1 MYVCGLTVQ
10 NYSHLGHIRSAVNYD
25 VIRRYLEYKGYMVE
39 YIQNFT
45 DINEKILNRAKEEGL
60 SPEDLAEK
68 YTRSYLEDISN
79 LNIKEAIHYP
89 RATKNIDIIVEMIE
103 ELVKKGYAYEKN
115 GNVYFSVDNY
125 TDYGKLSGR
134 NPDEMKAGARL
145 DIVDE
150 KENPLDFALWKKA
163 PEGAK
168 NWDSPWGKGWPGWH
182 IECSAMA
189 LKYLGKKIDIHGGGS
204 DLIFPH
210 HENEIAQS
218 ESCSGDKPFAR
229 YWLHNGPV
237 NLKGEKMSKSLGNFF
252 TTREVLKDYTPEEL
266 RYYILEKHY
275 RSPINFS
282 RDEMEQSRKGLQRLV
297 NTANNLKKLITEYTK
312 KGIESASKK
321 DKTIEDKE
329 LQILNINKKE
339 FGEAMDDDFNSAQ
352 AIAVLQ
358 KMSREL
364 NSFMNSPDF
373 SLNETSYQVLKKA
386 YNLYKKLSEV
396 LGFVYKTRGIE
407 TKQGELSALIKIIM
421 DVREKARREKNW
433 ALADQIRD
441 RLQELGYI
449 IKDTPRG
456 PAWERDSDKIAD

>member
-1 MYVCGLTVQ
+1 MLKVYNTLKRKKEAFETLEPGKVRMYVCGLTVQ

-115 GNVYFSVDNY
+115 GNVYFSVDHY

-189 LKYLGKKIDIHGGGS
+189 LKYLGKRIDIHGGGS

-218 ESCSGDKPFAR
+218 ESCTGDKPFAR

-252 TTREVLKDYTPEEL
+252 TTREILKDYTPEEL
-266 RYYILEKHY
+266 RY
-275 RSPINFS
+275 
-282 RDEMEQSRKGLQRLV
+282 
-297 NTANNLKKLITEYTK
+297 
-312 KGIESASKK
+312 
-321 DKTIEDKE
+321 
-329 LQILNINKKE
+329 
-339 FGEAMDDDFNSAQ
+339 
-352 AIAVLQ
+352 
-358 KMSREL
+358 
-364 NSFMNSPDF
+364 
-373 SLNETSYQVLKKA
+373 
-386 YNLYKKLSEV
+386 
-396 LGFVYKTRGIE
+396 
-407 TKQGELSALIKIIM
+407 
-421 DVREKARREKNW
+421 
-433 ALADQIRD
+433 
-441 RLQELGYI
+441 
-449 IKDTPRG
+449 
-456 PAWERDSDKIAD
+456 